1 MALSN
6 SDKKEIEVMVRKEIR
21 NFMENNTIKQ
31 FEDKLMDKI
40 QKEIKRG
47 KLEGDIKDITLRMF
61 REFYQF
67 MWMNRSYWEPRL
79 KNA

>member
-1 MALSN
+1 MALTASEKN
-6 SDKKEIEVMVRKEIR
+6 EIEVIVRKEIK
-21 NFMENNTIKQ
+21 NFMGNNTIKQ
-31 FEDKLMDKI
+31 FEDKLMDRI
-40 QKEIKRG
+40 QKDIKRG

-79 KNA
+79 RNA

>member
-1 MALSN
+1 MALTATE
-6 SDKKEIEVMVRKEIR
+6 KKEIEVLIRKEIR
-21 NFMENNTIKQ
+21 DFMENSTIRQ

-40 QKEIKRG
+40 SKEIKRG

>member
-1 MALSN
+1 MALS
-6 SDKKEIEVMVRKEIR
+6 SSEMKQIQTVVRKEIR
-21 NFMENNTIKQ
+21 DFMENNTIKQ

-47 KLEGDIKDITLRMF
+47 KLEGEVKEITLRMF

>member
-1 MALSN
+1 MALTN
-6 SDKKEIEVMVRKEIR
+6 SEMKEIEVMIRKEIR
-21 NFMENNTIKQ
+21 NFMENNTVKQ

-40 QKEIKRG
+40 QKEMKRG
-47 KLEGDIKDITLRMF
+47 KLEGEIKDITLKMF

>member
-1 MALSN
+1 MALTS
-6 SDKKEIEVMVRKEIR
+6 SQQKEIEVMVRKEIKS
-21 NFMENNTIKQ
+21 FMNNNTIKQ
-31 FEDKLMDKI
+31 FEDQLMDRI

-47 KLEGDIKDITLRMF
+47 KLEGEIKEITLRMF
-61 REFYQF
+61 REFYHF

>member
-1 MALSN
+1 MALTST
-6 SDKKEIEVMVRKEIR
+6 DKKEIETMVRKEIR
-21 NFMENNTIKQ
+21 DFMNASTVKQ
-31 FEDKLMDKI
+31 FEDKLMDQIK
-40 QKEIKRG
+40 KEIKRG

>member
-1 MALSN
+1 MALTN
-6 SDKKEIEVMVRKEIR
+6 SEKKEIEVLIRKEIKS
-21 NFMENNTIKQ
+21 FMENNTVRQ

-47 KLEGDIKDITLRMF
+47 KLEGEIKEITLRMF